1 MRENNV
7 KLYRQTNTR
16 LFFGEKMSMVIYLF
30 QSIISLV
37 ALRYYH
43 NNRIRYFTIATA
55 AYFTAYFVTGEFD
68 ISLSF
73 YFILL
78 LIGMGIP
85 QKAKVSSLG
94 VILWITVYTIVGIVF
109 QELFSTMTALI
120 TRFGYIIIF
129 ICMIS
134 EKKTDS
140 LWKADTEDYRFLV
153 RTGLITELVIIAL
166 VWMQNGIGSRVVA
179 GNQPIGA
186 GIVIG
191 LTAVIGWCYLRKM
204 FTAAETVVY
213 SLISVVVTVLS
224 GTRGYMVIIALP
236 LAVVML
242 AYLFDLPEN
251 GKNALIRIGVCCLVA
266 AAAIICLFVIGRGE
280 ALIQVLRLD
289 EGLGY
294 RENENFFVKEIMQR
308 APWYNQLFG
317 FGFGG
322 NASHVSGFLDV
333 VQQASWNREFMF
345 SRLLT
350 RTIFHNYWY
359 TVLFKTGIL
368 GIGMIIVFYG
378 LMLRKIFCVKG
389 QSWEKWMLG
398 MMVTG
403 NIVSLTFRITATCS
417 IFDMLLV
424 AFFIRQ
430 LENDQIEIRER
441 KTCEERVSQY
451 GTFRKFC

>member
-1 MRENNV
+1 
-7 KLYRQTNTR
+7 
-16 LFFGEKMSMVIYLF
+16 MSYL
-30 QSIISLV
+30 
-37 ALRYYH
+37 A
-43 NNRIRYFTIATA
+43 
-55 AYFTAYFVTGEFD
+55 TGEFD
-68 ISLSF
+68 ISLSL
-73 YFILL
+73 YFIFLIIGIGLPRNIEISSLL
-78 LIGMGIP
+78 L
-85 QKAKVSSLG
+85 VS
-94 VILWITVYTIVGIVF
+94 WIALYTIGGVLF
-109 QELFSTMTALI
+109 QDIFVTATALI

-129 ICMIS
+129 LFMLLG
-134 EKKTDS
+134 KRTDE
-140 LWKADTEDYRFLV
+140 LWKADVRDYRFLV
-153 RTGLITELVIIAL
+153 RTGLITELAIVAL

-191 LTAVIGWCYLRKM
+191 LALVIGWCYLKKM
-204 FTAAETVVY
+204 FTGAETVVY
-213 SLISVVVTVLS
+213 CLISAVVTVLS

-242 AYLFDLPEN
+242 AYLLDLPEN
-251 GKNALIRIGVCCLVA
+251 GKNALIRIGVCCLIA
-266 AAAIICLFVIGRGE
+266 AAAIICLFVIDRGE
-280 ALIQVLRLD
+280 TFIQVLRLD

-294 RENENFFVKEIMQR
+294 RENENLFVKEIMKR
-308 APWYNQLFG
+308 APLYNQLFG

-322 NASHVSGFLDV
+322 DASKVNGFLEA

-368 GIGMIIVFYG
+368 GIGMIILFYG
-378 LMLRKIFCVKG
+378 LMLRRIFCVKG
-389 QSWEKWMLG
+389 QNWEKWMLG

-403 NIVSLTFRITATCS
+403 NIISLTFRITATCS
-417 IFDMLLV
+417 IFEILLV

-430 LENDQIEIRER
+430 MQNEQIEIKGE
-441 KTCEERVSQY
+441 KKCEERISQY

>member
-1 MRENNV
+1 MIV
-7 KLYRQTNTR
+7 
-16 LFFGEKMSMVIYLF
+16 YLF
-30 QSIISLV
+30 QSLISLT
-37 ALRYYH
+37 ALWYYRD
-43 NNRIRYFTIATA
+43 NRIRYLTITTV
-55 AYFTAYFVTGEFD
+55 AYFMSYFATGDFD
-68 ISLSF
+68 ISLSL
-73 YFILL
+73 YFGFLIIGAGFPRNIEMSSLL
-78 LIGMGIP
+78 L
-85 QKAKVSSLG
+85 LLWL
-94 VILWITVYTIVGIVF
+94 VIYTIVGVVF
-109 QELFSTMTALI
+109 QDLFATATALI

-129 ICMIS
+129 LFMLLD
-134 EKKTDS
+134 KKTDS
-140 LWKADTEDYRFLV
+140 LWKADTEDYRFIV
-153 RTGLITELVIIAL
+153 RAGLITELAIVAL
-166 VWMQNGIGSRVVA
+166 VWMRTGIGSRVVA

-204 FTAAETVVY
+204 FTAAETAVY

-242 AYLFDLPEN
+242 AYLLDLPEK

-266 AAAIICLFVIGRGE
+266 AAAIICLFVIDRGE
-280 ALIQVLRLD
+280 TFIQVLRLD

-294 RENENFFVKEIMQR
+294 RENENFFVKEIMRR

-345 SRLLT
+345 PRLLT

-368 GIGMIIVFYG
+368 GMFMIILFYG

-403 NIVSLTFRITATCS
+403 NIVSLTFHITATCS
-417 IFDMLLV
+417 IFEMLLV

-430 LENDQIEIRER
+430 LENEQIEIRER
-441 KTCEERVSQY
+441 KKCEERVSQY